1 MRLFDGGPG
10 GRGREWKYYV
20 CLRGGTRHGL
30 RTSKGEGAA
39 CCTRDSGAGSPCVVC
54 RTGKALALLH
64 PSNQAIN
71 RHTHSLSPSQP
82 LPILTTARMVEVR
95 ELVAATKDQT
105 PGQELQP
112 KEVIATNAQIR
123 EHMRQLNEDYKE
135 LERLFL
141 KEKNKRK
148 VD

>member
-1 MRLFDGGPG
+1 MF
-10 GRGREWKYYV
+10 
-20 CLRGGTRHGL
+20 HF
-30 RTSKGEGAA
+30 
-39 CCTRDSGAGSPCVVC
+39 
-54 RTGKALALLH
+54 
-64 PSNQAIN
+64 
-71 RHTHSLSPSQP
+71 
-82 LPILTTARMVEVR
+82 PILPYPSARMVEVR
-95 ELVAATKDQT
+95 ELVATTKNQT

-148 VD
+148 VGRRRRRRKERKRPDGKGDRLGEGVHVGEGSP

>member
-1 MRLFDGGPG
+1 M
-10 GRGREWKYYV
+10 
-20 CLRGGTRHGL
+20 
-30 RTSKGEGAA
+30 
-39 CCTRDSGAGSPCVVC
+39 
-54 RTGKALALLH
+54 
-64 PSNQAIN
+64 
-71 RHTHSLSPSQP
+71 
-82 LPILTTARMVEVR
+82 
-95 ELVAATKDQT
+95 AATKNQT

-148 VD
+148 VCYSMRRRQRKVGCVMGKNLYMRECSFFCRH

>member
-1 MRLFDGGPG
+1 
-10 GRGREWKYYV
+10 
-20 CLRGGTRHGL
+20 
-30 RTSKGEGAA
+30 
-39 CCTRDSGAGSPCVVC
+39 
-54 RTGKALALLH
+54 
-64 PSNQAIN
+64 
-71 RHTHSLSPSQP
+71 
-82 LPILTTARMVEVR
+82 MVEVR
-95 ELVAATKDQT
+95 ELVAATKNQT

-148 VD
+148 VWRRRGEAFVWTGRQSVRRKFMCLLEFRH